1 MTRIY
6 LPRTYAST
14 DAPTPVGPTIP
25 GQMFDGSPERNR
37 DQNGIQR
44 QLACLPDARLV
55 ATVVGLGCPKAIA
68 EQLVK
73 HPAGRFQLVAVW
85 CLVKDAEEGRHVTHG
100 GTGETISA
108 RELVDGIREQYL
120 QLRQAEA
127 VHDNPLVEEL
137 R

>member
-1 MTRIY
+1 MSRIF
-6 LPRTYAST
+6 LPRTYVSS

-25 GQMFDGSPERNR
+25 GEMFNPDPEANR

-44 QLACLPDARLV
+44 QLACLPDRQLV
-55 ATVVGLGCPKAIA
+55 ATIVGLGCPKAIA

-73 HPAGRFQLVAVW
+73 HPAGRFQLVATW
-85 CLVKDAEEGRHVTHG
+85 CLVKDAEEGRSVVHG

-120 QLRQAEA
+120 ELRSMEA